1 MPIRRGSAC
10 VLIDVTLRG
19 DPQWQPGPFP
29 VRQLVADS
37 GSLVAPDSADTERRL
52 TYFEE
57 RVAEALY
64 RRRWHRSCRATLA
77 GATVQAV
84 ELLRTPLSGRDRGIA
99 VLHVLLPEN
108 PLETLAALA
117 ACPARD
123 DSALRDL
130 LPAGTTIVK
139 SRAQTIS
146 HMTFTDTA
154 PAIMPAEYAAWPAAH
169 QWLWLAASATPFEVF
184 PPDPEDLTVF
194 DGLVRFS
201 RDWRALV
208 LRDGAAFVGLVPDPG
223 GDQTFHATAQT
234 HVHSLYLDA
243 FLLGRMQVAAMHD
256 LNNKIAIARTRT
268 IEPRLL
274 IALEHRLMEV
284 RRTLWARHVTVR
296 GRGNDLL
303 TRYQAQHRLPE
314 LWEHVVADLGDASRL
329 VEAGTAR
336 AVNAALG
343 LLTVLGLPFGLAYSA
358 GALFGQQGGDA
369 FLLCTAIAVLIAL
382 LLVLVFPPVR
392 RMIDALRSIPS
403 V

>member
-1 MPIRRGSAC
+1 MSIRRGSAC
-10 VLIDVTLRG
+10 ALIDVTLG
-19 DPQWQPGPFP
+19 PDPQWPSGPFP
-29 VRQLVADS
+29 VRQWTAESGPLVTPDPAD
-37 GSLVAPDSADTERRL
+37 ADRRL

-57 RVAEALY
+57 RVSEALY
-64 RRRWHRSCRATLA
+64 RRRWHRSCHATLA

-84 ELLRTPLSGRDRGIA
+84 EVLRTPLSGPGRGIA
-99 VLHVLLPEN
+99 VLHVLLPEQ

-117 ACPARD
+117 ACPLREA
-123 DSALRDL
+123 ATLRDL
-130 LPAGTTIVK
+130 LPAGTTVTNP
-139 SRAQTIS
+139 RAQTIS
-146 HMTFTDTA
+146 HLTFTGEA
-154 PAIMPAEYAAWPAAH
+154 PAILPAEYAAWPAAH

-208 LRDGAAFVGLVPDPG
+208 LRDGAAFVGLVADPG

-256 LNNKIAIARTRT
+256 LNNRIAAARTRT

-274 IALEHRLMEV
+274 IALEYRLMEV

-336 AVNAALG
+336 AINAALG
-343 LLTVLGLPFGLAYSA
+343 LLTVLGLPFGLAYAA
-358 GALFGQQGGDA
+358 GALLGQQGVRA
-369 FLLCTAIAVLIAL
+369 FLACTAAAVLVAL

-392 RMIDALRSIPS
+392 RMIDALRSVPS